1 MINLS
6 IIGAVVTGRDY
17 WFEWVNP
24 KQIYLSMSVS
34 NVNYDL
40 PLSVL
45 FFAVFMILFF
55 RMPKSAVDYFVG
67 KVSILQMPG
76 EIANQ

>member
-6 IIGAVVTGRDY
+6 IIGAVATGRNY
-17 WFEWVNP
+17 WFERVNT
-24 KQIYLSMSVS
+24 KQKYLSMSVS

-45 FFAVFMILFF
+45 LFAVFMILFF
-55 RMPKSAVDYFVG
+55 RMPKSAVGFFMG
-67 KVSILQMPG
+67 KFSN
-76 EIANQ
+76 IANAG